1 MTEDE
6 RRWMVISMASQ
17 TLLMAVL
24 GLWDHAYVLV
34 QRIEAEA
41 GGEAVLDAMIF
52 WVDAWLGIHGKPPED
67 IAVRLAFRDL
77 SGGPDRDADDVPP
90 EIAWAG
96 RFMAARAAGDDDQ
109 IVALINSVPKDAE
122 IGGSHVQALLFACA
136 GNLQHM
142 AGLL

>member
-1 MTEDE
+1 
-6 RRWMVISMASQ
+6 MASQ

-24 GLWDHAYVLV
+24 GLFGHAYELV
-34 QRIEAEA
+34 RRIESDA

-52 WVDAWLGIHGKPPED
+52 WVDAWLGIQGKPPED

-77 SGGPDRDADDVPP
+77 TGGPDRDADDVPP

-109 IVALINSVPKDAE
+109 IVALINSVPKDALS
-122 IGGSHVQALLFACA
+122 GGSRVEALLFACA
-136 GNLQHM
+136 GNLQHL